1 VYDIAL
7 GVDACLRAQTQVDV
21 AWVVTAEGFGSKPG
35 PEALAITPGGGRL
48 GSALSGAADA
58 QLVDLAGAGT
68 RGRLLDLHIGDADAS
83 LAGLTCGGEAR
94 FLLMAARN
102 LPEALWARLRDREP
116 ICLVTELDGDEVVGV
131 TLHTAE
137 TVDEAGEDA
146 AQLFRRGVSATA
158 VSPERVTT
166 VLWPVPKLVVVGAG
180 EVVDA
185 VQTAAKMLGWDVL
198 VSNQV
203 AMASGLIAGLAVLD
217 KVLVVSHDLELAG
230 PTLSTALSSQAG
242 YIGALGSRRTQQ
254 ARADWLAYRGI
265 TDLDRIHGPAG
276 LDIGASSPAEIAVSI
291 LAEALATASGAI
303 SMATDSGEKSM
314 SLRDRTGAIHQ
325 VGA

>member
-1 VYDIAL
+1 MYDIAL

-21 AWVVTAEGFGSKPG
+21 AWVVTAEGFGSKSG

-68 RGRLLDLHIGDADAS
+68 RGRLLDLQIGDVDAS

-94 FLLMAARN
+94 FLLMAARD
-102 LPEALWARLRDREP
+102 LPAGLWARLRDREP
-116 ICLVTELDGDEVVGV
+116 ICLVTELDGDEVVGT
-131 TLHTAE
+131 TLYTAE
-137 TVDEAGEDA
+137 TVDEAGGDA

-158 VSPERVTT
+158 VSPDRVTT

-180 EVVDA
+180 EVVEA
-185 VQTAAKMLGWDVL
+185 VQAAAKLLGWDVL
-198 VSNQV
+198 VASEV
-203 AMASGLIAGLAVLD
+203 AMASGLMAGLAVLD

-230 PTLSTALSSQAG
+230 PALSAALSSQVG

-265 TDLDRIHGPAG
+265 TDLDRVHGPAG
-276 LDIGASSPAEIAVSI
+276 LDIGASSPPEIAVSI
-291 LAEALATASGAI
+291 LAEALATASGAM
-303 SMATDSGEKSM
+303 SSAAASGEKSM

-325 VGA
+325 VTR

>member
-1 VYDIAL
+1 MYDIAL
-7 GVDACLRAQTQVDV
+7 GVEACLRAQTHVDV
-21 AWVVTAEGFGSKPG
+21 AWVVTAEGFGSKAG

-58 QLVDLAGAGT
+58 QLADLVEGGT

-94 FLLMAARN
+94 FLLMAARD
-102 LPEALWARLRDREP
+102 LPEGLWALLRDRQP
-116 ICLVTELDGDEVVGV
+116 ICLVTDLDGDEVVGSA
-131 TLHTAE
+131 LYTAE
-137 TVDEAGEDA
+137 TVGEAGDDA

-158 VSPERVTT
+158 VSPKRVTT

-180 EVVDA
+180 EVVNA
-185 VQTAAKMLGWDVL
+185 VQAAAKLLGWDVF
-198 VSNQV
+198 V
-203 AMASGLIAGLAVLD
+203 ADEVAIASGLIAGLAVLD

-230 PTLSTALSSQAG
+230 PTLSAALSSQAG

-265 TDLDRIHGPAG
+265 TDLDRVHGPAG
-276 LDIGASSPAEIAVSI
+276 LDIGANSPAEIAVSI
-291 LAEALATASGAI
+291 LAEALAAASGAM
-303 SMATDSGEKSM
+303 SRATAADEKSV
-314 SLRDRTGAIHQ
+314 SLRDRTGAIHRSSR
-325 VGA
+325 

>member
-1 VYDIAL
+1 VHDIAL

-21 AWVVTAEGFGSKPG
+21 AWVVTAEGFGSTAG

-58 QLVDLAGAGT
+58 QLVDLAGAGY
-68 RGRLLDLHIGDADAS
+68 RGRLLDLHIGDADAA

-94 FLLMAARN
+94 FLLVDARD
-102 LPEALWARLRDREP
+102 LPEGLWARLREREP
-116 ICLVTELDGDEVVGV
+116 ICLVTELAGDEVVGI

-137 TVDEAGEDA
+137 TVDEAGDDT

-158 VSPERVTT
+158 VSPERITT
-166 VLWPVPKLVVVGAG
+166 VLWPVPKLVIVGTG

-185 VQTAAKMLGWDVL
+185 VQAAARLLGWEVL
-198 VSNQV
+198 VANEV
-203 AMASGLIAGLAVLD
+203 ATANGLMAGLAVLD

-230 PTLSTALSSQAG
+230 PTLSAALSSQAG

-265 TDLDRIHGPAG
+265 SDLDRVHGPAG
-276 LDIGASSPAEIAVSI
+276 LDIGATSPPEIAVSI
-291 LAEALATASGAI
+291 LAEALATASGA
-303 SMATDSGEKSM
+303 MTTASGERSM
-314 SLRDRTGAIHQ
+314 SLRDRTGAIHR
-325 VGA
+325 VGR

>member
-1 VYDIAL
+1 MYDIAL

-21 AWVVTAEGFGSKPG
+21 AWVVTAEGFGSKAG
-35 PEALAITPGGGRL
+35 PEALGITPGGGRL

-58 QLVDLAGAGT
+58 QLVDLAAAGT

-94 FLLMAARN
+94 FLLMAARD
-102 LPEALWARLRDREP
+102 LPEGLWARLRDREP
-116 ICLVTELDGDEVVGV
+116 ICLVTELDGDEVVRT
-131 TLHTAE
+131 TLYTAE
-137 TVDEAGEDA
+137 TVDEVGDGA

-185 VQTAAKMLGWDVL
+185 VQAAAKLLGWDVL
-198 VSNQV
+198 IGNDVGV
-203 AMASGLIAGLAVLD
+203 ASGLVAGLAVLD

-230 PTLSTALSSQAG
+230 PALSAALSSQAG

-265 TDLDRIHGPAG
+265 TDLDRVHGPAG
-276 LDIGASSPAEIAVSI
+276 LDIGASSPPEIAVSI

-303 SMATDSGEKSM
+303 SRTAASGEKSM
-314 SLRDRTGAIHQ
+314 SLRDRAGAIHQ
-325 VGA
+325 VGR